1 MSNLEDEQDTQQ
13 NESTAESREGW
24 CSGRLVWRP
33 QHDKKYRAAAGWYQR
48 PLSQVCMN
56 SVASAKGQNERA
68 ILQRKDVMNLRGT

>member
-24 CSGRLVWRP
+24 CSGRLVWRHSMIKSIEL
-33 QHDKKYRAAAGWYQR
+33 QLGWYQR